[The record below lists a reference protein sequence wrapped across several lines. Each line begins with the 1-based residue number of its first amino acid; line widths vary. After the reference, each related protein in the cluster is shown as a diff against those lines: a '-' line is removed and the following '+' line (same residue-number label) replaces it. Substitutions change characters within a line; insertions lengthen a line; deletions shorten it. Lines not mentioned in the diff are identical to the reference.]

1 MVIPRPVG
9 VPYADPRT
17 WQRVAEVAVAV
28 EHRELVYKHTPIQTC
43 SSSSSST
50 ASSSSA
56 AAAEAQHY
64 PAPCHNIIA
73 APSGMELHVI
83 VTAPISS
90 FEEYAAA
97 QQGALSEGSQ
107 HRTVV
112 LVPVTRCTRLGG
124 YLLHVAGSTDL
135 APSPQVLVVSQ
146 HNFTGGNST
155 TVDHPDRLF
164 CLELQNKVHDSLT
177 EAEPVALSCPGLS
190 GFVHLQGPTVLVT
203 IPEGCSRPGEISTDH
218 VAASVHPT
226 PSIGFTDEQMEAFCR
241 AALPACST
249 LLALGGCYPKK
260 LAEERCEVLSELCRS
275 AGNTA
280 LKDLSPCCMT
290 GYNIHK
296 ESCPTACLLVDS
308 PS

>member
-28 EHRELVYKHTPIQTC
+28 EHRELVYKHTPFQTC
-43 SSSSSST
+43 SSSSSSST

-112 LVPVTRCTRLGG
+112 LVP
-124 YLLHVAGSTDL
+124 
-135 APSPQVLVVSQ
+135 
-146 HNFTGGNST
+146 
-155 TVDHPDRLF
+155 
-164 CLELQNKVHDSLT
+164 
-177 EAEPVALSCPGLS
+177 
-190 GFVHLQGPTVLVT
+190 
-203 IPEGCSRPGEISTDH
+203 
-218 VAASVHPT
+218 
-226 PSIGFTDEQMEAFCR
+226 
-241 AALPACST
+241 
-249 LLALGGCYPKK
+249 
-260 LAEERCEVLSELCRS
+260 
-275 AGNTA
+275 
-280 LKDLSPCCMT
+280 
-290 GYNIHK
+290 
-296 ESCPTACLLVDS
+296 
-308 PS
+308 